1 MQASIL
7 TLTLTLDELRSN
19 LESEMECIICCNQFS
34 QPATT
39 SCGHTFC
46 HGCLVRSLDHQR
58 ACPVCREPI
67 ASAPPVTKILCDWV
81 SLLYS
86 DTSHED
92 VLMEDDSNLIP
103 ILAGALAFPHN
114 RCVIHI
120 FEPRYKLMLRRIMD
134 SQRRRF
140 AMCLSRRRKPNVSS
154 ATQAPFF
161 EYGTML
167 ELTHVQT
174 LPDGRSVVEAI
185 GSHRFRVL
193 SHELVDGYHV
203 GKVERVDD
211 IDAEQEQ
218 AKERRQIMTAGAMR
232 ARQQRETQLK
242 QQREAQ
248 LLQQQQ
254 LQQQMQEHQASLQQP
269 QPEQPQPLPQ
279 SQAPIQPTA
288 PRTPQPYRPN
298 IPQQQRPMP
307 FSPMGRPA
315 PRTTVAPPS
324 VGAARP
330 YSPIARPGLPNS
342 RTPLHHPQHQHSS
355 VSASASAAA
364 SAAAPIVRPTVS
376 AMGIGQRQS
385 WASRAHP
392 QIQTTS
398 KAPWLQMHLQGV
410 TAAQPKPQR
419 VTPTLVVVPAAISTK
434 SKEEETT
441 EDLLDQLASFVE
453 SLLEHQRST
462 PNDRF
467 SQWLAA
473 LGDPPVGRGPNR
485 DRVVFTWWVANMMP
499 LDEEEKSKLLA
510 MTSVRERVLTITE
523 WIDKFKDQWTMRLSK
538 DQSSMAGTGQAS
550 CAIS

>member
-1 MQASIL
+1 LILQLHKCPSCQSNLDRPTTLPCGYTVCQSCANKSSRKCVSPECTRSHTTPSLINVTLKQMQDIVLTIL
-7 TLTLTLDELRSN
+7 TIDELRTK
-19 LESEMECIICCNQFS
+19 LENEMECIICCIQFT

-46 HGCLVRSLDHQR
+46 HSYVQM
-58 ACPVCREPI
+58 E
-67 ASAPPVTKILCDWV
+67 
-81 SLLYS
+81 
-86 DTSHED
+86 ED
-92 VLMEDDSNLIP
+92 NTIP

-140 AMCLSRRRKPNVSS
+140 AMCLSRRRNAAISS
-154 ATQAPFF
+154 VTQAPFF

-193 SHELVDGYHV
+193 EHQLVDGYHV
-203 GKVERVDD
+203 GQVERVDD

-218 AKERRQIMTAGAMR
+218 ARERRQIMTAGATR
-232 ARQQRETQLK
+232 ARQQREAQIN
-242 QQREAQ
+242 QQREA
-248 LLQQQQ
+248 
-254 LQQQMQEHQASLQQP
+254 HR
-269 QPEQPQPLPQ
+269 
-279 SQAPIQPTA
+279 AP
-288 PRTPQPYRPN
+288 
-298 IPQQQRPMP
+298 
-307 FSPMGRPA
+307 
-315 PRTTVAPPS
+315 
-324 VGAARP
+324 
-330 YSPIARPGLPNS
+330 
-342 RTPLHHPQHQHSS
+342 
-355 VSASASAAA
+355 SASASASGA
-364 SAAAPIVRPTVS
+364 RPGVS
-376 AMGIGQRQS
+376 PMGIGQRQS

-392 QIQTTS
+392 QTQATS
-398 KAPWLQMHLQGV
+398 KAPWLQVHLQGV

-419 VTPTLVVVPAAISTK
+419 ATPTLVVVPATISTK

-453 SLLEHQRST
+453 SLLEHQRAT

-473 LGDPPVGRGPNR
+473 LGEPPVVRGPNR

-499 LDEEEKSKLLA
+499 LDEEEKSRLLA
-510 MTSVRERVLTITE
+510 MTSVRERVLTIAE
-523 WIDKFKDQWTMRLSK
+523 WIEKFKDQWTTRLHT
-538 DQSSMAGTGQAS
+538 DQTSQPSMAGAGPAS
-550 CAIS
+550 CTIS